1 MMWGPYGFGGGF
13 GGMAWMP
20 FLGIF
25 FWLLI
30 IGLIVFGVR
39 AMFGPRHPWAGHWH
53 PQDGPAGAHPSG
65 LAILDERYARGEIER
80 AEYLQKRQD
89 MLGSSGKG

>member
-1 MMWGPYGFGGGF
+1 MMWGPYGYGGF

-20 FLGIF
+20 FFGIF

-30 IGLIVFGVR
+30 IGLFVFGVR
-39 AMFGPRHPWAGHWH
+39 AMFGPRHPWAGQWH
-53 PQDGPAGAHPSG
+53 QHDGPAGTRPSG

-89 MLGSSGKG
+89 ILGPGAKA